1 MTYNVI
7 KRENLIMRLY
17 FIINFNFHIED
28 RKEFLN
34 ICDNVEINIDEII
47 SFNHI
52 FVIDA
57 VNNLLMV
64 NQSYLYQMRIDMNS
78 HNNEMKCI
86 IHAKRRNRVVKF
98 IAIFDSINKN
108 RTAENLFS
116 KNREENLN

>member
-1 MTYNVI
+1 
-7 KRENLIMRLY
+7 MRLY
-17 FIINFNFHIED
+17 FNINFNFHIED
-28 RKEFLN
+28 RIEFIN
-34 ICDNVEINIDEII
+34 VCENVEINIDEII

-57 VNNLLMV
+57 VNHQLML
-64 NQSYLYQMRIDMNS
+64 NQSYLYQMRIDMNYQ
-78 HNNEMKCI
+78 NNEMKCI
-86 IHAKRRNRVVKF
+86 IHAKKRNRVVKF